1 MQSTISQQLSVIIN
15 REPQLSNDPGMA
27 LLEGSAASATK
38 GEHLRAIGHVTEVV
52 EDAAPFDGSDES
64 CHDALPQPEERP
76 SLSANNQG
84 QCVPWCSCRCHV
96 RQNWKTP
103 WALETL
109 IGRIHVSYSGKRPD
123 CNEIKCQR
131 TSTAAP
137 FTVTHQ
143 LPRYLMNR
151 YLFLSMR
158 YTPRDGPNFALR
170 APRITSW
177 SHLFWNY
184 ANSGD
189 LQAIQNMFAQGKA
202 SPFDL
207 NPHGSNVLW
216 YSAAQK
222 DCRLT
227 KFMIEQGADPNLS
240 NGVGQAVST
249 RLWDYSFSGRY
260 GDESISIV
268 TNMLK
273 DTDYTETRGF
283 STLHKIVLGVLAR
296 DLHDMLE
303 DSTASVNV
311 GDALGRTP
319 LHWATIRDDLKSVK
333 ALVTAGA
340 DPNVTDH
347 FGTSSLG
354 YVISSAVCS
363 VLLNAGAWTDIRNYN
378 HDRTALHIHC
388 SSYGEG
394 DVIDLLLQAGIT
406 VDVRTTDDET
416 PLLNAIYWHM
426 TAAAKR
432 LIELG
437 ADVNAK
443 NISSRDHTLHFAVN
457 YDHWEII
464 PLLLAKCVDYK
475 AFNIRRRNIA
485 HLAAISG
492 STATISTLVRS
503 NLVRSNLVRSNLVGL
518 DFELKDVDGKTPADH
533 MREREIF
540 AEKEKGVFEAFEAF
554 QRSVKAPD
562 AMVEQVEKQ

>member
-1 MQSTISQQLSVIIN
+1 MSVIIN
-15 REPQLSNDPGMA
+15 REPQVTNDPGMA
-27 LLEGSAASATK
+27 LLEETAASATK
-38 GEHLRAIGHVTEVV
+38 GEHAHTTGHVTEVL
-52 EDAAPFDGSDES
+52 EDAAPLDGSEES
-64 CHDALPQPEERP
+64 CHDALSRPDERV

-109 IGRIHVSYSGKRPD
+109 IGRIQVSYSGKMPD
-123 CNEIKCQR
+123 CNEMKCQR

-151 YLFLSMR
+151 YFSLSMH
-158 YTPRDGPNFALR
+158 YTPRDGPTFALR
-170 APRITSW
+170 APKITPW
-177 SHLFWNY
+177 SHMFWNY

-189 LQAIQNMFAQGKA
+189 LQAIQKMFAQGKA

-216 YSAAQK
+216 LSVAQK

-227 KFMIEQGADPNLS
+227 KFVIEQGADPNLS
-240 NGVGQAVST
+240 DGIGRAASS

-260 GDESISIV
+260 GDEGISIV

-283 STLHKIVLGVLAR
+283 STLHKIVLGVNAR
-296 DLHDMLE
+296 DIHDLLE

-311 GDALGRTP
+311 GDAQGRTP
-319 LHWATIRDDLKSVK
+319 LHWATIRDDLNCVK
-333 ALVTAGA
+333 ALVAAGA
-340 DPNVTDH
+340 DPNLIDRS
-347 FGTSSLG
+347 GTSSLG

-363 VLLNAGAWTDIRNYN
+363 VLLEAGARTDIRNNDY
-378 HDRTALHIHC
+378 DQTALHIHC
-388 SSYGEG
+388 CSYGKVE
-394 DVIDLLLQAGIT
+394 VVDLLLQAGIT
-406 VDVRTTDDET
+406 VDVRTADDET
-416 PLLNAIYWHM
+416 PLINAIFWHF
-426 TAAAKR
+426 TTAAKR

-443 NISSRDHTLHFAVN
+443 NISSRDNTLHFAVN

-464 PLLLAKCVDYK
+464 PLLLAKRVDYK
-475 AFNIRRRNIA
+475 AFNVRRRNIA
-485 HLAAISG
+485 HMAAISG
-492 STATISTLVRS
+492 STATIETLVRS
-503 NLVRSNLVRSNLVGL
+503 NLAGL
-518 DFELKDVDGKTPADH
+518 DFELEDVDGKTAADH

-540 AEKEKGVFEAFEAF
+540 AEKEEGVFEAFEAF
-554 QRSVKAPD
+554 RRSVKAPD
-562 AMVEQVEKQ
+562 GDG